1 MARGGA
7 GGREGQ
13 AGVESSWSAGE
24 VRGRGGAACAL
35 GRVRQAERHGDAAG
49 EPGAPGRLHVVRP
62 RRRIYRHPRPSAFVC
77 APAPGRDVTGALRAA
92 PGPAE
97 LRGTERARGPPASV
111 AKCRSVSALDTGGC
125 SGRSGAWCCSQC
137 VGSAPLPP
145 ADVGAAGG
153 AAHRRRAGPAPCGL
167 RLAAGAWCTSFAT
180 PTAPDRMSWYL
191 QRTDLTAGKG
201 APSQRLSWP
210 AKDHCMRVAALVHI
224 CCCRGHSTRTLA
236 SGRPLQQQ
244 AGPRSAQCA

>member
-1 MARGGA
+1 MRAWAGASGRAARRCRRRARCPRSPPRSAAPAAHISPPAAQCVRLRARTRPGRHGGA
-7 GGREGQ
+7 PSC
-13 AGVESSWSAGE
+13 AG
-24 VRGRGGAACAL
+24 
-35 GRVRQAERHGDAAG
+35 
-49 EPGAPGRLHVVRP
+49 
-62 RRRIYRHPRPSAFVC
+62 
-77 APAPGRDVTGALRAA
+77 
-92 PGPAE
+92 
-97 LRGTERARGPPASV
+97 AS
-111 AKCRSVSALDTGGC
+111 
-125 SGRSGAWCCSQC
+125 
-137 VGSAPLPP
+137 
-145 ADVGAAGG
+145 GAAGYGKG
-153 AAHRRRAGPAPCGL
+153 AGATGLSGQVPLCVCVGHRGLQRGAVGPGAAPSASAAHRCHPQTSGRQEAPAHRRRAGPAPCGL